1 MAAKKGGYGED
12 TPFEG
17 DLEEREAIQ
26 AIDGEAALCVHCKG
40 AVGLEEES
48 IPVAGGWV
56 LHTRCYDAWYE
67 AQFGK
72 KPANGP
78 EGAMT

>member
-26 AIDGEAALCVHCKG
+26 AIDGEVALCVHCG
-40 AVGLEEES
+40 EFVGIEEEP
-48 IPVAGGWV
+48 IPVAGGRV
-56 LHTRCYDAWYE
+56 LHGRCYADWYE
-67 AQFGK
+67 TRFGK

-78 EGAMT
+78 EGGRT